1 MKIRAKNGGQ
11 TVDITL
17 PATDMDMQYC
27 MKCIGI
33 EDIVP
38 VCCIS
43 EVWDEPSYFGFLK
56 GQTVSMDELNFF
68 ARRLDGMTEYEKR
81 VVGVYSSETGMREMK
96 QLINLTYSLQGLS
109 LITDL
114 TDGNRVGLRLYLD
127 RHLAISE
134 EEKSRMDFNAYAQ
147 KIFSEGKCKFLPHGI
162 LVDQGFHMEGSET
175 GIREMKQLINLTY
188 SLQGLSLLTDLT
200 DGNRVGLRL
209 YLDRHL
215 AISEEEKSKMD
226 FNAYAQKIFS
236 EGKCK
241 FLPHGILVDQG
252 FQMEEVYN
260 GKTFPEYIDRPDETV
275 AVLSLENE
283 AGDKEYLYLP
293 TDISAMDKV
302 KKRLNIAA
310 FAEGIVNGIE
320 NIRLPESILPSPEDM
335 CMSLQGD
342 VQKLTL
348 FNEMCQTVSCF
359 DEAKMD
365 RLAMAAGFVG
375 TSEFTDI
382 TYIAKHLDEF
392 EIHPQIHTDKEYGE
406 FLVKEAGMFE
416 VDELL
421 LPHIDYAGVARDKRQ
436 ATMAD
441 SGFIPEGFVGT
452 QRAIHEYQ
460 EYQGEFADL
469 LEKNG
474 IPCETFCLYSSLAG
488 MMYQDGEEQETLY
501 RSELADYEEQIQKA
515 ILKERHVEEEPR
527 GLMHYF
533 DGNRQVAA
541 KVISAFP
548 RVQNIR
554 GELFGVL
561 ECSIC
566 QPLTQN
572 EIYELKNFWDGQMS
586 DGWGEGFE
594 QRPIYTQEGEL
605 YVSFWTQERHWGV
618 MTEEELDRIWNHGMT
633 QTL

>member
-56 GQTVSMDELNFF
+56 GQTVSMDELNFL

-81 VVGVYSSETGMREMK
+81 VVGVYS
-96 QLINLTYSLQGLS
+96 
-109 LITDL
+109 
-114 TDGNRVGLRLYLD
+114 
-127 RHLAISE
+127 
-134 EEKSRMDFNAYAQ
+134 
-147 KIFSEGKCKFLPHGI
+147 
-162 LVDQGFHMEGSET
+162 SET

-335 CMSLQGD
+335 CMQGD

-533 DGNRQVAA
+533 DGNRQMVA

-633 QTL
+633 QIL

>member
-56 GQTVSMDELNFF
+56 GQTVSMDELNFL

-81 VVGVYSSETGMREMK
+81 VVGVYS
-96 QLINLTYSLQGLS
+96 
-109 LITDL
+109 
-114 TDGNRVGLRLYLD
+114 
-127 RHLAISE
+127 
-134 EEKSRMDFNAYAQ
+134 
-147 KIFSEGKCKFLPHGI
+147 
-162 LVDQGFHMEGSET
+162 SET

-488 MMYQDGEEQETLY
+488 MMYQDTLY

>member
-1 MKIRAKNGGQ
+1 MKIRAKNGEQ
-11 TVDITL
+11 TIDITL

-43 EVWDEPSYFGFLK
+43 EVWDEPYYFGFLK
-56 GQTVSMDELNFF
+56 GQTISMDELNFF

-162 LVDQGFHMEGSET
+162 LVDQGFHME
-175 GIREMKQLINLTY
+175 
-188 SLQGLSLLTDLT
+188 
-200 DGNRVGLRL
+200 
-209 YLDRHL
+209 
-215 AISEEEKSKMD
+215 
-226 FNAYAQKIFS
+226 
-236 EGKCK
+236 
-241 FLPHGILVDQG
+241 
-252 FQMEEVYN
+252 EVYN

-275 AVLSLENE
+275 AVLSLGNE

-335 CMSLQGD
+335 CMFLQGD
-342 VQKLTL
+342 VRKLTL
-348 FNEMCQTVSCF
+348 FNEMCQTVSRF

-365 RLAMAAGFVG
+365 QLAMAAGFVG

-382 TYIAKHLDEF
+382 TYIAKNLDEF

-406 FLVKEAGMFE
+406 FLVKEAGIFE
-416 VDELL
+416 IDEFL
-421 LPHIDYAGVARDKRQ
+421 LPYIDYAGVARDKRQ
-436 ATMAD
+436 AAMAD

-533 DGNRQVAA
+533 DGNRQMVA

>member
-56 GQTVSMDELNFF
+56 GQTVSMDELNFL

-81 VVGVYSSETGMREMK
+81 VVGVYSSETG
-96 QLINLTYSLQGLS
+96 
-109 LITDL
+109 
-114 TDGNRVGLRLYLD
+114 
-127 RHLAISE
+127 
-134 EEKSRMDFNAYAQ
+134 
-147 KIFSEGKCKFLPHGI
+147 
-162 LVDQGFHMEGSET
+162 
-175 GIREMKQLINLTY
+175 IREVKQLINLTY

-215 AISEEEKSKMD
+215 AISEEKSKMD

-275 AVLSLENE
+275 SVLSLENE

>member
-1 MKIRAKNGGQ
+1 MKIRAKNGEQ

-17 PATDMDMQYC
+17 PATDMDIQYC

-43 EVWDEPSYFGFLK
+43 EVRDEPSYFGFLK

-162 LVDQGFHMEGSET
+162 LVDQGFHME
-175 GIREMKQLINLTY
+175 
-188 SLQGLSLLTDLT
+188 
-200 DGNRVGLRL
+200 
-209 YLDRHL
+209 
-215 AISEEEKSKMD
+215 
-226 FNAYAQKIFS
+226 
-236 EGKCK
+236 
-241 FLPHGILVDQG
+241 
-252 FQMEEVYN
+252 EVYN

-275 AVLSLENE
+275 AVLSLGNE

-335 CMSLQGD
+335 CMFLQGD
-342 VQKLTL
+342 VRKLTL
-348 FNEMCQTVSCF
+348 FNEMCQTVSRF

-365 RLAMAAGFVG
+365 QLAMAAGFVG

-382 TYIAKHLDEF
+382 TYIAKNLDEF

-406 FLVKEAGMFE
+406 FLVKEAGIFE
-416 VDELL
+416 IDEFL
-421 LPHIDYAGVARDKRQ
+421 LPYIDYAGVARDKRQ
-436 ATMAD
+436 AAMAD

-533 DGNRQVAA
+533 DGNRQMVA

>member
-56 GQTVSMDELNFF
+56 GQTVSMDELNFL

-81 VVGVYSSETGMREMK
+81 VVGVYS
-96 QLINLTYSLQGLS
+96 
-109 LITDL
+109 
-114 TDGNRVGLRLYLD
+114 
-127 RHLAISE
+127 
-134 EEKSRMDFNAYAQ
+134 
-147 KIFSEGKCKFLPHGI
+147 
-162 LVDQGFHMEGSET
+162 SET

-215 AISEEEKSKMD
+215 AISEEKSKMD

-275 AVLSLENE
+275 SVLSLENE

-533 DGNRQVAA
+533 DGNRQVAE

-548 RVQNIR
+548 KVQNIR

>member
-1 MKIRAKNGGQ
+1 MKIRAKNREQ
-11 TVDITL
+11 TVDMTL
-17 PATDMDMQYC
+17 PVTDMDMQYY
-27 MKCIGI
+27 MKRIGI
-33 EDIVP
+33 ENVMP

-43 EVWDEPSYFGFLK
+43 EVGDEPPYFGFLK
-56 GQTVSMDELNFF
+56 GQTVNMDELNFF
-68 ARRLDGMTEYEKR
+68 ARRMDGMTEYEKR

-162 LVDQGFHMEGSET
+162 LVDQGFHME
-175 GIREMKQLINLTY
+175 
-188 SLQGLSLLTDLT
+188 
-200 DGNRVGLRL
+200 
-209 YLDRHL
+209 
-215 AISEEEKSKMD
+215 
-226 FNAYAQKIFS
+226 
-236 EGKCK
+236 
-241 FLPHGILVDQG
+241 
-252 FQMEEVYN
+252 EVYN

-275 AVLSLENE
+275 AVLSLGNE
-283 AGDKEYLYLP
+283 AGDEEYLYLP
-293 TDISAMDKV
+293 TDISALDKV

-474 IPCETFCLYSSLAG
+474 IPCETFCLYNSLIG

-548 RVQNIR
+548 KVQNIR

-566 QPLTQN
+566 QPLTQS
-572 EIYELKNFWDGQMS
+572 EIYELKNYWDGQMS

>member
-56 GQTVSMDELNFF
+56 DQTVSMDELNFL

-81 VVGVYSSETGMREMK
+81 VVGVYS
-96 QLINLTYSLQGLS
+96 
-109 LITDL
+109 
-114 TDGNRVGLRLYLD
+114 
-127 RHLAISE
+127 
-134 EEKSRMDFNAYAQ
+134 
-147 KIFSEGKCKFLPHGI
+147 
-162 LVDQGFHMEGSET
+162 SET

-226 FNAYAQKIFS
+226 FNACAQKIFS

-452 QRAIHEYQ
+452 QRAIREYQ

-533 DGNRQVAA
+533 DGNRQMVA

>member
-17 PATDMDMQYC
+17 PATDMDIQYC

-56 GQTVSMDELNFF
+56 GQTVNMDELNFF

-162 LVDQGFHMEGSET
+162 LVDQGFHME
-175 GIREMKQLINLTY
+175 
-188 SLQGLSLLTDLT
+188 
-200 DGNRVGLRL
+200 
-209 YLDRHL
+209 
-215 AISEEEKSKMD
+215 
-226 FNAYAQKIFS
+226 
-236 EGKCK
+236 
-241 FLPHGILVDQG
+241 
-252 FQMEEVYN
+252 EVYN

-275 AVLSLENE
+275 AVLSLGNE

-335 CMSLQGD
+335 CMFLQGD
-342 VQKLTL
+342 VRKLTL
-348 FNEMCQTVSCF
+348 FNEMCQTVSRF

-365 RLAMAAGFVG
+365 QLAMAAGFVG

-382 TYIAKHLDEF
+382 TYIAKNLDEF

-406 FLVKEAGMFE
+406 FLVKEAGIFE
-416 VDELL
+416 IDEFL
-421 LPHIDYAGVARDKRQ
+421 LPYIDYAGVARDKRQ
-436 ATMAD
+436 AAMAD

-533 DGNRQVAA
+533 DGNRQMVA

>member
-56 GQTVSMDELNFF
+56 GQTVSMDELNFL

-81 VVGVYSSETGMREMK
+81 VVGVYS
-96 QLINLTYSLQGLS
+96 
-109 LITDL
+109 
-114 TDGNRVGLRLYLD
+114 
-127 RHLAISE
+127 
-134 EEKSRMDFNAYAQ
+134 
-147 KIFSEGKCKFLPHGI
+147 
-162 LVDQGFHMEGSET
+162 SET

-215 AISEEEKSKMD
+215 AISEEKSKMD

-275 AVLSLENE
+275 SVLSLENE

-320 NIRLPESILPSPEDM
+320 NIRLPESILPSPEDT
-335 CMSLQGD
+335 CMFLQGD
-342 VQKLTL
+342 IQKLTL

-416 VDELL
+416 IDELL

-460 EYQGEFADL
+460 EYQGEFADP
-469 LEKNG
+469 LEKSG

-533 DGNRQVAA
+533 DGNRQVAE

-548 RVQNIR
+548 KVQNIR

-572 EIYELKNFWDGQMS
+572 EIYELKNYWDGQMS

>member
-17 PATDMDMQYC
+17 PATDMDIQYC

-43 EVWDEPSYFGFLK
+43 EVRDEPSYFGFLK
-56 GQTVSMDELNFF
+56 GQTVSMDELNFL

-81 VVGVYSSETGMREMK
+81 VVGVYS
-96 QLINLTYSLQGLS
+96 
-109 LITDL
+109 
-114 TDGNRVGLRLYLD
+114 
-127 RHLAISE
+127 
-134 EEKSRMDFNAYAQ
+134 
-147 KIFSEGKCKFLPHGI
+147 
-162 LVDQGFHMEGSET
+162 SET

-275 AVLSLENE
+275 AVLSLGNE

-335 CMSLQGD
+335 CMFLQGD

-406 FLVKEAGMFE
+406 FLVKEAGIFE
-416 VDELL
+416 IDEFL
-421 LPHIDYAGVARDKRQ
+421 LPYIDYAGVARDKRQ
-436 ATMAD
+436 AAMAD

-533 DGNRQVAA
+533 DGNRQMVA

-572 EIYELKNFWDGQMS
+572 EIYELKNYWDGQMS

>member
-1 MKIRAKNGGQ
+1 
-11 TVDITL
+11 
-17 PATDMDMQYC
+17 MQ
-27 MKCIGI
+27 
-33 EDIVP
+33 
-38 VCCIS
+38 
-43 EVWDEPSYFGFLK
+43 
-56 GQTVSMDELNFF
+56 
-68 ARRLDGMTEYEKR
+68 
-81 VVGVYSSETGMREMK
+81 
-96 QLINLTYSLQGLS
+96 
-109 LITDL
+109 
-114 TDGNRVGLRLYLD
+114 
-127 RHLAISE
+127 SE

-162 LVDQGFHMEGSET
+162 LVDQGFHME
-175 GIREMKQLINLTY
+175 
-188 SLQGLSLLTDLT
+188 
-200 DGNRVGLRL
+200 
-209 YLDRHL
+209 
-215 AISEEEKSKMD
+215 
-226 FNAYAQKIFS
+226 
-236 EGKCK
+236 
-241 FLPHGILVDQG
+241 
-252 FQMEEVYN
+252 EVYN

-275 AVLSLENE
+275 AVLSLGNE

-335 CMSLQGD
+335 CMFLQGD
-342 VQKLTL
+342 VRKLTL
-348 FNEMCQTVSCF
+348 FNEMCQTVSRF

-365 RLAMAAGFVG
+365 QLAMAAGFVG

-382 TYIAKHLDEF
+382 TYIAKNLDEF

-406 FLVKEAGMFE
+406 FLVKEAGIFE
-416 VDELL
+416 IDELL
-421 LPHIDYAGVARDKRQ
+421 LPYIDYAGVARDKRQ
-436 ATMAD
+436 AAMAD

-460 EYQGEFADL
+460 EYQGEFADP

-474 IPCETFCLYSSLAG
+474 IPCEMFCLYNSLIG
-488 MMYQDGEEQETLY
+488 MMDQNGEEQETLY

-533 DGNRQVAA
+533 DGNRQVAE

-548 RVQNIR
+548 KVQNIR

-572 EIYELKNFWDGQMS
+572 EIYELKNYWDGQMS

>member
-1 MKIRAKNGGQ
+1 MKIRAKNGEQ
-11 TVDITL
+11 MVDITL
-17 PATDMDMQYC
+17 PATDMDIQYC

-56 GQTVSMDELNFF
+56 DQTVSMDELNFL

-81 VVGVYSSETGMREMK
+81 VVGVYS
-96 QLINLTYSLQGLS
+96 
-109 LITDL
+109 
-114 TDGNRVGLRLYLD
+114 
-127 RHLAISE
+127 
-134 EEKSRMDFNAYAQ
+134 
-147 KIFSEGKCKFLPHGI
+147 
-162 LVDQGFHMEGSET
+162 SET

-252 FQMEEVYN
+252 FHMEEVYN

-348 FNEMCQTVSCF
+348 FNEMCQTVICF

-533 DGNRQVAA
+533 DGNRQMVA

>member
-56 GQTVSMDELNFF
+56 GQTVSMDELNFL

-81 VVGVYSSETGMREMK
+81 VVGVYS
-96 QLINLTYSLQGLS
+96 
-109 LITDL
+109 
-114 TDGNRVGLRLYLD
+114 
-127 RHLAISE
+127 
-134 EEKSRMDFNAYAQ
+134 
-147 KIFSEGKCKFLPHGI
+147 
-162 LVDQGFHMEGSET
+162 SET

-335 CMSLQGD
+335 CMFLQGD
-342 VQKLTL
+342 VRKLTL
-348 FNEMCQTVSCF
+348 FNEMCQTVSRF

-365 RLAMAAGFVG
+365 QLAMAAGFVG

-382 TYIAKHLDEF
+382 TYIAKNLDEF
-392 EIHPQIHTDKEYGE
+392 EIHPQMHTDKEYGE
-406 FLVKEAGMFE
+406 FLVKEAGIFE
-416 VDELL
+416 IDELL
-421 LPHIDYAGVARDKRQ
+421 LPYIDYAGVARDKRQ
-436 ATMAD
+436 AAMAD

-452 QRAIHEYQ
+452 QREIHEYQ
-460 EYQGEFADL
+460 EYQGEFADP
-469 LEKNG
+469 LEKSG

-488 MMYQDGEEQETLY
+488 MMYPGGEEQETLY

-548 RVQNIR
+548 KVQNIR

-572 EIYELKNFWDGQMS
+572 EIYELKNYWDGQMS

-594 QRPIYTQEGEL
+594 QRPIYTREGEL
-605 YVSFWTQERHWGV
+605 YVSFCADKRYWGI
-618 MTEEELDRIWNHGMT
+618 MTEEELDRVWNHGMT

>member
-56 GQTVSMDELNFF
+56 DQTVSMDELNFL

-81 VVGVYSSETGMREMK
+81 VVGVYS
-96 QLINLTYSLQGLS
+96 
-109 LITDL
+109 
-114 TDGNRVGLRLYLD
+114 
-127 RHLAISE
+127 
-134 EEKSRMDFNAYAQ
+134 
-147 KIFSEGKCKFLPHGI
+147 
-162 LVDQGFHMEGSET
+162 SET

-365 RLAMAAGFVG
+365 WLAMAAGFVG

-406 FLVKEAGMFE
+406 FLVKEAGIFE
-416 VDELL
+416 IDEFL
-421 LPHIDYAGVARDKRQ
+421 LPYIDYAGVARDKRQ

>member
-1 MKIRAKNGGQ
+1 MKIRAKNGEQ

-17 PATDMDMQYC
+17 PATDMDIQYC

-56 GQTVSMDELNFF
+56 GQTVSMDELNFL

-81 VVGVYSSETGMREMK
+81 VVGVYSSETGIREMK

-109 LITDL
+109 LFTDL

-162 LVDQGFHMEGSET
+162 LVDQGFHME
-175 GIREMKQLINLTY
+175 
-188 SLQGLSLLTDLT
+188 
-200 DGNRVGLRL
+200 
-209 YLDRHL
+209 
-215 AISEEEKSKMD
+215 
-226 FNAYAQKIFS
+226 
-236 EGKCK
+236 
-241 FLPHGILVDQG
+241 
-252 FQMEEVYN
+252 EVYN

-275 AVLSLENE
+275 AVLSLGNE

-335 CMSLQGD
+335 CMFLQGD
-342 VQKLTL
+342 VRKLTL
-348 FNEMCQTVSCF
+348 FNEMCQTVSRF

-365 RLAMAAGFVG
+365 QLAMAAGFVG

-382 TYIAKHLDEF
+382 TYIAKNLDEF

-406 FLVKEAGMFE
+406 FLVKEAGIFE
-416 VDELL
+416 IDELL
-421 LPHIDYAGVARDKRQ
+421 LPYIDYAGVARDKRQ
-436 ATMAD
+436 AAMAD

-460 EYQGEFADL
+460 EYQGEFADP

-474 IPCETFCLYSSLAG
+474 IPCEMFCLYNSLIG
-488 MMYQDGEEQETLY
+488 MMDQNGEEQETLY

-533 DGNRQVAA
+533 DGNRQMVA

-572 EIYELKNFWDGQMS
+572 EIYELKNYWDGQMS

>member
-1 MKIRAKNGGQ
+1 MKIRAKNGEQ

-17 PATDMDMQYC
+17 PATDMDIQYC

-43 EVWDEPSYFGFLK
+43 EVRDEPSYFGFLK
-56 GQTVSMDELNFF
+56 GQTISMDELNFF

-81 VVGVYSSETGMREMK
+81 VVGVYSSETG
-96 QLINLTYSLQGLS
+96 
-109 LITDL
+109 
-114 TDGNRVGLRLYLD
+114 
-127 RHLAISE
+127 
-134 EEKSRMDFNAYAQ
+134 
-147 KIFSEGKCKFLPHGI
+147 
-162 LVDQGFHMEGSET
+162 
-175 GIREMKQLINLTY
+175 IREVKQLINLTY

-215 AISEEEKSKMD
+215 AISEEEKSRID

-275 AVLSLENE
+275 AVLPLENE

-320 NIRLPESILPSPEDM
+320 NIRLPESILPSPEDT
-335 CMSLQGD
+335 CMFLQGD
-342 VQKLTL
+342 IQKLTL
-348 FNEMCQTVSCF
+348 FNEMCQTVSRF
-359 DEAKMD
+359 DETKMD

-375 TSEFTDI
+375 TGEFTDI

-416 VDELL
+416 IDELL

-469 LEKNG
+469 LEKSG

-488 MMYQDGEEQETLY
+488 MMYPGGEEQETLY

-515 ILKERHVEEEPR
+515 ILKAKHVEAEPR

-561 ECSIC
+561 ECSIW
-566 QPLTQN
+566 QPLTQS

-594 QRPIYTQEGEL
+594 QRPIYTREGEL
-605 YVSFWTQERHWGV
+605 YVSFCADKRYWGI
-618 MTEEELDRIWNHGMT
+618 MTEEELDRVWNHGMT

>member
-56 GQTVSMDELNFF
+56 DQTVSMDELNFL

-81 VVGVYSSETGMREMK
+81 VVGVYS
-96 QLINLTYSLQGLS
+96 
-109 LITDL
+109 
-114 TDGNRVGLRLYLD
+114 
-127 RHLAISE
+127 
-134 EEKSRMDFNAYAQ
+134 
-147 KIFSEGKCKFLPHGI
+147 
-162 LVDQGFHMEGSET
+162 SET

-348 FNEMCQTVSCF
+348 FNEMCQTVICF

-533 DGNRQVAA
+533 DGNRQMVA

>member
-1 MKIRAKNGGQ
+1 MKIRAKNGEQ

-17 PATDMDMQYC
+17 PATDMDIQYC

-56 GQTVSMDELNFF
+56 GQTVSMDELNFL

-81 VVGVYSSETGMREMK
+81 VVGVYSSETG
-96 QLINLTYSLQGLS
+96 
-109 LITDL
+109 
-114 TDGNRVGLRLYLD
+114 
-127 RHLAISE
+127 
-134 EEKSRMDFNAYAQ
+134 
-147 KIFSEGKCKFLPHGI
+147 
-162 LVDQGFHMEGSET
+162 
-175 GIREMKQLINLTY
+175 IRKMKQLINLTY

-320 NIRLPESILPSPEDM
+320 NIRLPESILPSAEDM

-421 LPHIDYAGVARDKRQ
+421 LPHIDSVSY
-436 ATMAD
+436 T
-441 SGFIPEGFVGT
+441 
-452 QRAIHEYQ
+452 H
-460 EYQGEFADL
+460 L
-469 LEKNG
+469 
-474 IPCETFCLYSSLAG
+474 
-488 MMYQDGEEQETLY
+488 TL
-501 RSELADYEEQIQKA
+501 
-515 ILKERHVEEEPR
+515 PTT
-527 GLMHYF
+527 
-533 DGNRQVAA
+533 
-541 KVISAFP
+541 P
-548 RVQNIR
+548 
-554 GELFGVL
+554 
-561 ECSIC
+561 
-566 QPLTQN
+566 
-572 EIYELKNFWDGQMS
+572 
-586 DGWGEGFE
+586 
-594 QRPIYTQEGEL
+594 
-605 YVSFWTQERHWGV
+605 YV
-618 MTEEELDRIWNHGMT
+618 
-633 QTL
+633 

>member
-1 MKIRAKNGGQ
+1 MKIRAKNGEQ

-17 PATDMDMQYC
+17 PATDMDIQYC

-56 GQTVSMDELNFF
+56 GQTVSMDELNFL

-81 VVGVYSSETGMREMK
+81 VVGVYS
-96 QLINLTYSLQGLS
+96 
-109 LITDL
+109 
-114 TDGNRVGLRLYLD
+114 
-127 RHLAISE
+127 
-134 EEKSRMDFNAYAQ
+134 
-147 KIFSEGKCKFLPHGI
+147 
-162 LVDQGFHMEGSET
+162 SET

-215 AISEEEKSKMD
+215 AISEEKSKMD

-275 AVLSLENE
+275 SVLSLENE

-533 DGNRQVAA
+533 DGNRQVAE

-548 RVQNIR
+548 KVQNIR

>member
-56 GQTVSMDELNFF
+56 GQTVSMDELNFL

-81 VVGVYSSETGMREMK
+81 VVGVYS
-96 QLINLTYSLQGLS
+96 
-109 LITDL
+109 
-114 TDGNRVGLRLYLD
+114 
-127 RHLAISE
+127 
-134 EEKSRMDFNAYAQ
+134 
-147 KIFSEGKCKFLPHGI
+147 
-162 LVDQGFHMEGSET
+162 SET

-215 AISEEEKSKMD
+215 AISEEKSKMD

-275 AVLSLENE
+275 SVLSLENE

-460 EYQGEFADL
+460 EYQGEFADP

-474 IPCETFCLYSSLAG
+474 IPCETFCLYNSLIG

-548 RVQNIR
+548 KVQNIR

-572 EIYELKNFWDGQMS
+572 EIYELKNYWDGQMS

>member
-1 MKIRAKNGGQ
+1 MKIRAKNGEQ
-11 TVDITL
+11 MVDITL
-17 PATDMDMQYC
+17 PATDMDIQYC

-43 EVWDEPSYFGFLK
+43 EVRDEPSYFGFLK
-56 GQTVSMDELNFF
+56 GQTVNMDELNFF

-162 LVDQGFHMEGSET
+162 LVDQGF
-175 GIREMKQLINLTY
+175 
-188 SLQGLSLLTDLT
+188 
-200 DGNRVGLRL
+200 
-209 YLDRHL
+209 
-215 AISEEEKSKMD
+215 
-226 FNAYAQKIFS
+226 
-236 EGKCK
+236 
-241 FLPHGILVDQG
+241 
-252 FQMEEVYN
+252 QMEEVYN

-275 AVLSLENE
+275 AVLSLGNE

-460 EYQGEFADL
+460 EFADL

-533 DGNRQVAA
+533 DGNRQMVA

>member
-56 GQTVSMDELNFF
+56 GQTVSMDELNFL

-81 VVGVYSSETGMREMK
+81 VVGVYS
-96 QLINLTYSLQGLS
+96 
-109 LITDL
+109 
-114 TDGNRVGLRLYLD
+114 
-127 RHLAISE
+127 
-134 EEKSRMDFNAYAQ
+134 
-147 KIFSEGKCKFLPHGI
+147 
-162 LVDQGFHMEGSET
+162 SET

-215 AISEEEKSKMD
+215 AISEEKSKMD

-275 AVLSLENE
+275 SVLSLENE

-515 ILKERHVEEEPR
+515 ILKAKHVEAEPR

-548 RVQNIR
+548 KVQNIR

>member
-1 MKIRAKNGGQ
+1 MKIRAKNGEQ

-17 PATDMDMQYC
+17 PATDMDIQYC

-56 GQTVSMDELNFF
+56 GQTVSMDELNFL

-81 VVGVYSSETGMREMK
+81 VVGVYS
-96 QLINLTYSLQGLS
+96 
-109 LITDL
+109 
-114 TDGNRVGLRLYLD
+114 
-127 RHLAISE
+127 
-134 EEKSRMDFNAYAQ
+134 
-147 KIFSEGKCKFLPHGI
+147 
-162 LVDQGFHMEGSET
+162 SET

-226 FNAYAQKIFS
+226 FNACAQKIFS

-392 EIHPQIHTDKEYGE
+392 KYIRRYIRIKSMGNFWLKKRGCLKLMNFSCRILIMPGLPVIKDKQ
-406 FLVKEAGMFE
+406 
-416 VDELL
+416 
-421 LPHIDYAGVARDKRQ
+421 RWQ
-436 ATMAD
+436 TAD
-441 SGFIPEGFVGT
+441 LF
-452 QRAIHEYQ
+452 QRA
-460 EYQGEFADL
+460 L
-469 LEKNG
+469 LARRG
-474 IPCETFCLYSSLAG
+474 
-488 MMYQDGEEQETLY
+488 
-501 RSELADYEEQIQKA
+501 RSMSI
-515 ILKERHVEEEPR
+515 R
-527 GLMHYF
+527 
-533 DGNRQVAA
+533 
-541 KVISAFP
+541 
-548 RVQNIR
+548 NIR
-554 GELFGVL
+554 GNLP
-561 ECSIC
+561 IC
-566 QPLTQN
+566 
-572 EIYELKNFWDGQMS
+572 LKNTGYPVKRSAFTVRWQG
-586 DGWGEGFE
+586 
-594 QRPIYTQEGEL
+594 
-605 YVSFWTQERHWGV
+605 
-618 MTEEELDRIWNHGMT
+618 
-633 QTL
+633 

>member
-56 GQTVSMDELNFF
+56 GQTVNMDELNFF

-162 LVDQGFHMEGSET
+162 LVDQGFHME
-175 GIREMKQLINLTY
+175 
-188 SLQGLSLLTDLT
+188 
-200 DGNRVGLRL
+200 
-209 YLDRHL
+209 
-215 AISEEEKSKMD
+215 
-226 FNAYAQKIFS
+226 
-236 EGKCK
+236 
-241 FLPHGILVDQG
+241 
-252 FQMEEVYN
+252 EVYN

-275 AVLSLENE
+275 AVLSLGNE

-335 CMSLQGD
+335 CMFLQGD
-342 VQKLTL
+342 VRKLTL
-348 FNEMCQTVSCF
+348 FNEMCQTVSRF

-365 RLAMAAGFVG
+365 QLAMAAGFVG

-382 TYIAKHLDEF
+382 TYIAKNLDEF

-406 FLVKEAGMFE
+406 FLVKEAGIFE
-416 VDELL
+416 IDEFL
-421 LPHIDYAGVARDKRQ
+421 LPYIDYAGVARDKRQ
-436 ATMAD
+436 AAMAD

-533 DGNRQVAA
+533 DGNRQMVA

>member
-1 MKIRAKNGGQ
+1 
-11 TVDITL
+11 
-17 PATDMDMQYC
+17 
-27 MKCIGI
+27 
-33 EDIVP
+33 
-38 VCCIS
+38 
-43 EVWDEPSYFGFLK
+43 
-56 GQTVSMDELNFF
+56 
-68 ARRLDGMTEYEKR
+68 MTEYEKR

-162 LVDQGFHMEGSET
+162 LVDQGF
-175 GIREMKQLINLTY
+175 
-188 SLQGLSLLTDLT
+188 
-200 DGNRVGLRL
+200 
-209 YLDRHL
+209 
-215 AISEEEKSKMD
+215 
-226 FNAYAQKIFS
+226 
-236 EGKCK
+236 
-241 FLPHGILVDQG
+241 
-252 FQMEEVYN
+252 QMEEVYN

-275 AVLSLENE
+275 AVLSLGNE

-533 DGNRQVAA
+533 DGNRQMVA

>member
-56 GQTVSMDELNFF
+56 DQTVSMDELNFL

-81 VVGVYSSETGMREMK
+81 VVGVYS
-96 QLINLTYSLQGLS
+96 
-109 LITDL
+109 
-114 TDGNRVGLRLYLD
+114 
-127 RHLAISE
+127 
-134 EEKSRMDFNAYAQ
+134 
-147 KIFSEGKCKFLPHGI
+147 
-162 LVDQGFHMEGSET
+162 SET

-365 RLAMAAGFVG
+365 WLAMAAGFVG

-406 FLVKEAGMFE
+406 FLVKEAGIFE
-416 VDELL
+416 IDELL
-421 LPHIDYAGVARDKRQ
+421 LPHIDYAGVALDKRQ

-452 QRAIHEYQ
+452 QREIHEYQ
-460 EYQGEFADL
+460 EYQGEFADP
-469 LEKNG
+469 LEKSG

-488 MMYQDGEEQETLY
+488 MMYPGGEEQETMY

-548 RVQNIR
+548 KVQNIR

-572 EIYELKNFWDGQMS
+572 EIYELKNYWDGQMS